1 MHIASD
7 QGDAAAVGRLDEP
20 SRAKSYRAVI
30 RVAVAL
36 ANTGARREAAGRL
49 EAAAAKLRALLVNQP
64 ENSSAWR
71 QLGRFKALLGDPE
84 EALRCALKGVALVP
98 VARDIWQGP
107 DADEALAFVYA

>member
-49 EAAAAKLRALLVNQP
+49 EAAAAKLRALRVNQS
-64 ENSSAWR
+64 ENSSAWGNSGGLKHC
-71 QLGRFKALLGDPE
+71 LGTPRK
-84 EALRCALKGVALVP
+84 RCAVHSRVS
-98 VARDIWQGP
+98 RS
-107 DADEALAFVYA
+107 FR